1 MKSIED
7 QRKAIIA
14 SIADY
19 QALEDAIY
27 LKPYFFEINGVGG
40 HADPTA
46 KLALSEKRKT
56 EEDRLKRK
64 IRMQQEALQRNLELK
79 EEALSIISTMN
90 ATMCFMPRHFHV
102 VYELWYEK
110 IPNILNLR
118 FQCTKAKLPS

>member
-1 MKSIED
+1 MVSGNTHITKARIRNCIENNKEYMKSIED

-56 EEDRLKRK
+56 EEV
-64 IRMQQEALQRNLELK
+64 E
-79 EEALSIISTMN
+79 
-90 ATMCFMPRHFHV
+90 
-102 VYELWYEK
+102 
-110 IPNILNLR
+110 IPAR
-118 FQCTKAKLPS
+118 TPSP